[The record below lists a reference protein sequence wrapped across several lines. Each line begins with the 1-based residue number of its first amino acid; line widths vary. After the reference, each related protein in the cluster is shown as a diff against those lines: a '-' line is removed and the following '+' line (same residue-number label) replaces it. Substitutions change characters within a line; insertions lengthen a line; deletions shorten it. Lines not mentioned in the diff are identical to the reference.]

1 MKNLFITTLSAFFLF
16 SCSSNENENNTPAPV
31 ITVPI
36 LTTSLIS
43 NITYNGAFSGGSIT
57 SSGGGNILTRGVVWS
72 TSQNPTIALSTKTVD
87 GIGTGSFTSS
97 ISSLLPNTTYYV
109 RAYASNS
116 AGTAYGNEVSFST
129 LVDITSGLIAFYPFN
144 GNANDA
150 SGNGNNGSYNG
161 TLIND
166 RLGNSNSAIAL
177 NGINNIITLPGNNSY
192 NTDTFTINF
201 WTYANS
207 YNIHQQVQYGIIGNA
222 GRFSLGW
229 KSTNIGYSPMIC
241 AGGYAQSGNT
251 TTLTGVQTGQWH
263 MLTYVIQGTTTKFYL
278 NGNLIQTVNTAS
290 NLTCFNSNMNL
301 YFGGD
306 ILGGVIEYYNGRFD
320 DIRTYSRAL
329 NQSEISYLFNN

>member
-1 MKNLFITTLSAFFLF
+1 MKKLLFTTLIVLFLF
-16 SCSSNENENNTPAPV
+16 SCSDDENKSNSTAPV
-31 ITVPI
+31 VS
-36 LTTSLIS
+36 TTNLS
-43 NITYNGAFSGGSIT
+43 NITINGAVSGGIIT
-57 SSGGGNILTRGVVWS
+57 SDGGANITARGVVWS
-72 TSQNPTIALSTKTVD
+72 TSQNPTIALTTKTID
-87 GIGTGSFTSS
+87 GAGTGSFTSL
-97 ISSLLPNTTYYV
+97 ISNLISNTTYYV
-109 RAYASNS
+109 KAYATNS
-116 AGTAYGNEVSFST
+116 VGTSYGNEITFTTV
-129 LVDITSGLIAFYPFN
+129 VDVTTGLIAFYPFN

-166 RLGNSNSAIAL
+166 RLGNSNSAISL
-177 NGINNIITLPGNNSY
+177 NGINNMITLPGNNGY

-207 YNIHQQVQYGIIGNA
+207 YNIHQQVQYGVIGSS

-229 KSTNIGYSPMIC
+229 KNTNIGYSPNTC
-241 AGGYAQSGNT
+241 AGGYALSGNS

-278 NGNLIQTVNTAS
+278 NGNFIQTVNTAS

-301 YFGGD
+301 YLGGD

>member
-1 MKNLFITTLSAFFLF
+1 MKNLFITTLSAFYLF
-16 SCSSNENENNTPAPV
+16 SCSNDENENNSTAPV
-31 ITVPI
+31 
-36 LTTSLIS
+36 LTTA
-43 NITYNGAFSGGSIT
+43 NITIITTNGA
-57 SSGGGNILTRGVVWS
+57 SSGGNISSNGGAEITARGVIWS
-72 TSQNPTIALSTKTVD
+72 TSQNPTIALTTKTLD
-87 GIGTGSFTSS
+87 GTGAGLFISS
-97 ISSLLPNTTYYV
+97 ISGLTPNTTYYV
-109 RAYASNS
+109 RAYATNS
-116 AGTAYGNEVSFST
+116 VGTSYGNEISFT
-129 LVDITSGLIAFYPFN
+129 TIVDVNTGLIAFYPFN

-150 SGNGNNGSYNG
+150 SGNGNNGSYSG

-166 RLGNSNSAIAL
+166 RLGNSSSAISL
-177 NGINNIITLPGNNSY
+177 NGINNMITLPGNNGY

-207 YNIHQQVQYGIIGNA
+207 YNIHQQVQYGVIGSS

-229 KSTNIGYSPMIC
+229 KSTNIGYSPNTC
-241 AGGYAQSGNT
+241 AGGYASSGNT
-251 TTLTGVQTGQWH
+251 TTLTGVQTGQWY